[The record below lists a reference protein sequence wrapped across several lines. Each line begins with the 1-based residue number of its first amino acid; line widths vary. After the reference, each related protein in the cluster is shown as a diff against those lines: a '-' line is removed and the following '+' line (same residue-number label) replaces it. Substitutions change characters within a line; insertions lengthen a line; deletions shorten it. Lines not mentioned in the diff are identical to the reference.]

1 MKAMLL
7 AAGLGTRLRPHTH
20 IMPKPLIPVN
30 GIPLIL
36 YNLAL
41 LKKYG
46 IREVVIN
53 LHHLGGQIRDL
64 LGNGKQLGLKIHYS
78 LEPEILG
85 TAGGIFHARR
95 FLQNSPFI
103 VLNGDIIIDVNLKKL
118 IKQHKKKKGVATLV
132 VIPSLKSDRFGT
144 LYVDRRSN
152 IGSILEKPT
161 IKKKWI
167 KTFFAGVHLLDHRF
181 FQYPKKKKKSC
192 IVRDYYIPLLKKG
205 NPIAVSLYNGYW
217 NDMGTLRRLQA
228 TSRHFQKEKAGLS
241 YRNHLDKL
249 VKALSNQKN
258 FLKWKDVAIQSG
270 LF

>member
-20 IMPKPLIPVN
+20 TTPKPLIPVN

-41 LKKYG
+41 LKKQG

-53 LHHLGGQIRDL
+53 LHHLGGQIRNL
-64 LGNGKQLGLKIHYS
+64 LGNGKKLGFKIHYS
-78 LEPEILG
+78 FEPEILG

-95 FLQNSPFI
+95 FLKNSPFI

-118 IKQHKKKKGVATLV
+118 IKQHQKKKGLATLV
-132 VIPSLKSDRFGT
+132 VIPSQKSDFYGT
-144 LYVDRRSN
+144 LYVDRWSN
-152 IGSILEKPT
+152 LGSILAKPAAQ
-161 IKKKWI
+161 KKWI
-167 KTFFAGVHLLDHRF
+167 KTFFSGVHLLDHRF
-181 FQYPKKKKKSC
+181 FKQPKKKGKSC

-205 NPIAVSLYNGYW
+205 NRIAVSLYQGYW
-217 NDMGTLRRLQA
+217 NDIGTLRRLQS
-228 TSRHFQKEKAGLS
+228 TSRHLQKGKRRLS
-241 YRNHLDKL
+241 YQNQLNKL
-249 VKALSNQKN
+249 VKALSHQKN